1 MKRMVSVALMLALL
15 LSLAACGGTTDNP
28 RTTDTPGGSEVVTQ
42 NPEQTGTGSGKTDAP
57 SGGKLPSSGKTEES
71 VETGPVP
78 LQVLLGNHYEGEW
91 SEDFT
96 PLCNWTWSSIVL
108 SDAAAEDFPEL
119 DANLREMN
127 AGNYEYNMQR
137 MYEMLPLA
145 EEAAAEQEYFGGFT
159 SNSEY
164 LVQRADDRVLS
175 IREDVSEYTGG
186 IHPNYGAGGMNFD
199 PATGLGLKLTDVL
212 TDVENLP
219 TTLTEKIRAKYTFE
233 PFSGLREQLEEYAP
247 DDYTWT
253 LDYQGITFYFSP
265 YEIAP
270 YAAGL
275 LTATIWFDEMP
286 ELFVEKY
293 TETPEGGWAKMLPN
307 ANEVEVDLNRGDN
320 ERDSLYLSA
329 YEDEYGS
336 LDLYITR
343 NDGQEQHLE
352 ECYGFTMK
360 SLLVCLG
367 EPGQERYFLYIEA
380 AAEND
385 YTTIYIYDLNGDEIT
400 LTGELSGAGF
410 TGTWDEDVGEY
421 GTWYEFVLNDP
432 SLFDLSTT
440 IQTLGTWVG
449 YKSYTTDPQS
459 GAILPLQEHYDL
471 KGESPIVSAM
481 DLEVTM
487 LPSQKKETLPAGT
500 SFYFLRTD
508 GESYAELALEDSRE
522 CRIEI
527 VYEDYTP
534 MINGVPEYE
543 CFVNLMYAG

>member
-1 MKRMVSVALMLALL
+1 MKKVIALLLALIML
-15 LSLAACGGTTDNP
+15 LSLAACGGGSGDVETPDDTSSEAAEPSQGESEKTDGAS
-28 RTTDTPGGSEVVTQ
+28 GGKI
-42 NPEQTGTGSGKTDAP
+42 PGSGKSEKP
-57 SGGKLPSSGKTEES
+57 EEP
-71 VETGPVP
+71 ETTGPVP
-78 LQVLLGNHYEGEW
+78 LQVLLGSHYEGEW

-96 PLCNWTWSSIVL
+96 PLCSVEWDSIIL
-108 SDAAAEDFPEL
+108 GEESAAAFPEL
-119 DANLREMN
+119 AQNLWEMTEIDFEYN
-127 AGNYEYNMQR
+127 AGIMAD
-137 MYEMLPLA
+137 MLPGA
-145 EEAAAEQEYFGGFT
+145 REAALDREYFNGFT

-164 LVQRADDRVLS
+164 FVQRADDRILS
-175 IREDVSEYTGG
+175 VRVDGDTYTGG
-186 IHPNYGAGGMNFD
+186 VHPNYGVVGMNLD
-199 PATGLGLKLTDVL
+199 PVTGEPMELSDVL
-212 TDVENLP
+212 TDLEELP
-219 TTLTEKIRAKYTFE
+219 TILTEKIRSKYTFE
-233 PFSGLREQLEEYAP
+233 PFSDLQEQLEGYEDGHYS
-247 DDYTWT
+247 WT

-265 YEIAP
+265 YDIAP

-293 TETPEGGWAKMLPN
+293 TVAPAGGWAKMLP
-307 ANEVEVDLNRGDN
+307 EYDEIEVDLNRGDN

-336 LDLYITR
+336 LDLCVTQ

-360 SLLVCLG
+360 PLLVCLG

-385 YTTIYIYDLNGDEIT
+385 YTTMYVYDLNGEEIT

-410 TGTWDEDVGEY
+410 TGAWDEDVGEY

-432 SLFDLSTT
+432 SEFVLGTT
-440 IQTLGTWVG
+440 IQMLGTWTG
-449 YKSYTTDPQS
+449 RRPYTTNPKDGTIQPQTEYYM
-459 GAILPLQEHYDL
+459 LPED
-471 KGESPIVSAM
+471 GSPIVSAM

-487 LPSQKKETLPAGT
+487 LPSQKQETLPAGT

-508 GESYAELALEDSRE
+508 GETYAELALEDGRE

-527 VYEDYTP
+527 VDEDYTP
-534 MINGVPEYE
+534 TINGVPEWD
-543 CFVNLMYAG
+543 CFANLMYAG